1 LVDLRVGNVS
11 ENPTILKPVY
21 DSLEMVVL
29 VLANQVQ
36 TPCFF
41 FQQIMFEDYQFD
53 GVYIGIQPILT
64 LYAKGQMQKSSLSLL
79 SHILVFMY
87 IWKLNTMRTTY

>member
-1 LVDLRVGNVS
+1 
-11 ENPTILKPVY
+11 
-21 DSLEMVVL
+21 
-29 VLANQVQ
+29 
-36 TPCFF
+36 
-41 FQQIMFEDYQFD
+41 MFEDYQFD